1 MLGFENI
8 KFIKSANQ
16 VSQFPENSGN
26 EIAFVGRSNAGKS
39 TVLNV
44 IFNRKNLAK
53 TSKTP
58 GRTQLVNFF
67 KLNDDF
73 CIVDLPGYGFAN
85 VSREKRKQWD
95 WLISNYFKTRAALTG
110 VFLVVDG
117 RRGITDL
124 DRVFIDF
131 YLPLKK
137 SLHVLINKSDKL
149 NKSAQALVLEQF
161 ESYLGEVATIQLF
174 SGTKIMGVEI
184 AQNRLIE
191 MLKNGTL

>member
-16 VSQFPENSGN
+16 VSQFPEDSGN

-39 TVLNV
+39 TVLNA
-44 IFNRKNLAK
+44 IFNRKNIAK

-67 KLNDDF
+67 KLDEDS

-85 VSREKRKQWD
+85 VSREKRNQWD
-95 WLISNYFKTRAALTG
+95 RLLSSYFKTRAALTG

-131 YLPLKK
+131 YLPLEK

-149 NKSAQALVLEQF
+149 NKSEQVLVLEQF
-161 ESYLGEVATIQLF
+161 KSYLGEVATIQLF
-174 SGTKIMGVEI
+174 SGTKKIGVEI

-191 MLKNGTL
+191 MLKNKSL

>member
-1 MLGFENI
+1 MGFENI

-44 IFNRKNLAK
+44 IFNRKNIAK

-67 KLNDDF
+67 KLDDDS

-85 VSREKRKQWD
+85 VSREKRNQWD
-95 WLISNYFKTRAALTG
+95 RLLSSYFKTRTALTG

-131 YLPLKK
+131 YLPLEK

-149 NKSAQALVLEQF
+149 KKSEQALVLEQF
-161 ESYLGEVATIQLF
+161 KSYLGEVATIQLF
-174 SGTKIMGVEI
+174 SGTKRMGIEI

-191 MLKNGTL
+191 ILKK

>member
-16 VSQFPENSGN
+16 VSQFPEDSGN

-44 IFNRKNLAK
+44 IFNRKNIAK

-131 YLPLKK
+131 YLPLEK

-149 NKSAQALVLEQF
+149 KKSEQALVLGQF
-161 ESYLGEVATIQLF
+161 ESYLSEVATIQLF
-174 SGTKIMGVEI
+174 SGTKKMGLEI

-191 MLKNGTL
+191 MLKK

>member
-44 IFNRKNLAK
+44 IFNRKNIAK

-67 KLNDDF
+67 KLDDDS

-95 WLISNYFKTRAALTG
+95 RLISNYFKTRAALTG

>member
-16 VSQFPENSGN
+16 VSQFPEDSGS

-44 IFNRKNLAK
+44 IFNRKNIAK

-85 VSREKRKQWD
+85 VSREKRNQWD
-95 WLISNYFKTRAALTG
+95 RLISNYFKTRAALTG

-131 YLPLKK
+131 YLPLEK

-149 NKSAQALVLEQF
+149 KKSEQALVLGQF
-161 ESYLGEVATIQLF
+161 ESYLSEVATIQLF
-174 SGTKIMGVEI
+174 SGTKKMGLEI

-191 MLKNGTL
+191 MLKK

>member
-1 MLGFENI
+1 M
-8 KFIKSANQ
+8 
-16 VSQFPENSGN
+16 
-26 EIAFVGRSNAGKS
+26 
-39 TVLNV
+39 
-44 IFNRKNLAK
+44 
-53 TSKTP
+53 
-58 GRTQLVNFF
+58 
-67 KLNDDF
+67 
-73 CIVDLPGYGFAN
+73 
-85 VSREKRKQWD
+85 
-95 WLISNYFKTRAALTG
+95 
-110 VFLVVDG
+110 VDG

-174 SGTKIMGVEI
+174 SGTKKMGVEI

>member
-16 VSQFPENSGN
+16 VSQFPEDSGN

-44 IFNRKNLAK
+44 IFNRKNIAK

-67 KLNDDF
+67 KLDEDS

-85 VSREKRKQWD
+85 VSREKRNQWD
-95 WLISNYFKTRAALTG
+95 RLLSSYFKTRAALTG

-131 YLPLKK
+131 YLPLEK

-149 NKSAQALVLEQF
+149 NKSEQALVLEQF
-161 ESYLGEVATIQLF
+161 KSYLGEVATIQLF
-174 SGTKIMGVEI
+174 SGTKRMGIEI

-191 MLKNGTL
+191 ILKK

>member
-16 VSQFPENSGN
+16 VSQFPEDSGN

-44 IFNRKNLAK
+44 IFNRKNIAK

-67 KLNDDF
+67 KLDDDS

-85 VSREKRKQWD
+85 VSREKRNQWD
-95 WLISNYFKTRAALTG
+95 RLLSSYFKTRTALTG

-131 YLPLKK
+131 YLPLEK

-149 NKSAQALVLEQF
+149 KKSEQALVLEQF
-161 ESYLGEVATIQLF
+161 KSYLGEVATIQLF
-174 SGTKIMGVEI
+174 SGTKRMGIEI

-191 MLKNGTL
+191 ILKK